1 MAEGSAL
8 ISSAGKEEKRKAPA
22 GGADGAEPS
31 VTSTS
36 GAVMMWDVDKRA
48 ESFIAEFRKG
58 MNLER
63 ERSHEEFMDM
73 LARGANV

>member
-22 GGADGAEPS
+22 GGADGAGPS
-31 VTSTS
+31 VTSAS